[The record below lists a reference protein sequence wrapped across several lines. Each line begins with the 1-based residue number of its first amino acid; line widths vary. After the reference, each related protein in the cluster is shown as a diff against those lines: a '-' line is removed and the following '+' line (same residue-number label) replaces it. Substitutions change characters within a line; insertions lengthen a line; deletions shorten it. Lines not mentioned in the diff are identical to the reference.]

1 MDNFFNYITQPIKPE
16 DVDIWFRI
24 NNIIS
29 EKMELYY
36 DFSFSLYYLILETYL
51 GEDDNI
57 NETKIVM
64 SNEDKQKHF
73 DWCWDKTINNFNKE
87 NIVFKDKGEHY
98 VYFNQFFMDTF
109 YNQKE
114 DKMRKTIETFFNDVF
129 NRKKSFTKSDLDI
142 ILNIYKSLDKNMVL

>member
-1 MDNFFNYITQPIKPE
+1 
-16 DVDIWFRI
+16 
-24 NNIIS
+24 
-29 EKMELYY
+29 MELYY

-51 GEDDNI
+51 GEEDNI

-98 VYFNQFFMDTF
+98 DYFNQFFMDTF
-109 YNQKE
+109 YSHPEKGIRESIPNFLFGVFDVWGDSFLNMFNQKYN
-114 DKMRKTIETFFNDVF
+114 TNVTQIG
-129 NRKKSFTKSDLDI
+129 
-142 ILNIYKSLDKNMVL
+142 

>member
-51 GEDDNI
+51 GEEDNI

-87 NIVFKDKGEHY
+87 NIGFKDKGEHY
-98 VYFNQFFMDTF
+98 DYFNQFFMDTF

>member
-1 MDNFFNYITQPIKPE
+1 MDNFFNYITQTIKPE

-51 GEDDNI
+51 GEEDNI

-87 NIVFKDKGEHY
+87 NIVFNDKGEHY
-98 VYFNQFFMDTF
+98 EIEIRWFFQGVPREVRAL
-109 YNQKE
+109 YPQI
-114 DKMRKTIETFFNDVF
+114 IE
-129 NRKKSFTKSDLDI
+129 SFKQTL
-142 ILNIYKSLDKNMVL
+142 

>member
-1 MDNFFNYITQPIKPE
+1 
-16 DVDIWFRI
+16 
-24 NNIIS
+24 
-29 EKMELYY
+29 MELYY

-51 GEDDNI
+51 GEEDNI

-73 DWCWDKTINNFNKE
+73 DWCWNKTINNFNKE
-87 NIVFKDKGEHY
+87 NIAFKDKGEHY
-98 VYFNQFFMDTF
+98 NYFNQFFIDTF